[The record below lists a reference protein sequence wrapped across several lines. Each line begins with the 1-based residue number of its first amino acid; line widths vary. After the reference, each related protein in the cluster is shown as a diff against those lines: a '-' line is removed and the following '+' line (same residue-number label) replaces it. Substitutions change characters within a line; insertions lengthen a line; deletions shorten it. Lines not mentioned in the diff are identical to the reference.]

1 MDGNYKH
8 RAYPF
13 ENENSVISRS
23 NKREKKRQMH
33 RSYRRIEKINLNRI
47 RNEKNFEDFE
57 EPDLGY
63 EYIM

>member
-1 MDGNYKH
+1 
-8 RAYPF
+8 
-13 ENENSVISRS
+13 
-23 NKREKKRQMH
+23 MH